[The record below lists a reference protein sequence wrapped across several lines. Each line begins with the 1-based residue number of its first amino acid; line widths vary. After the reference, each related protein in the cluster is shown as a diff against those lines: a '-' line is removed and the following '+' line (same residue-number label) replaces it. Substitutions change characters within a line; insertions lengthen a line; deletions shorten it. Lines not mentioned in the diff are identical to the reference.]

1 MLRASVVQIWYNLAP
16 MFTMLHDILKN
27 GVIFCCWPS
36 TTFFSFVE
44 MIQPSLATLLWSPE
58 TLPIGVK
65 EHSLRDLVPSSFLL
79 HFQSFQEV
87 SIFNFSPI
95 LSLFALHHVEVLE
108 LQKLR
113 IFVEEHLGKLFPK
126 GFILN

>member
-1 MLRASVVQIWYNLAP
+1 MLRASVVQVWYNLAP
-16 MFTMLHDILKN
+16 MLTMLHDILKN
-27 GVIFCCWPS
+27 YVIFCCWPS

-58 TLPIGVK
+58 KLPVGVK
-65 EHSLRDLVPSSFLL
+65 KNSLRYLVPSPFPL

-87 SIFNFSPI
+87 LIFGLIPI
-95 LSLFALHHVEVLE
+95 LSLFAFHHVEVLE

-113 IFVEEHLGKLFPK
+113 IFVEEYSRKHFPE
-126 GFILN
+126 GFVVN